1 MKHHDDKNINLFY
14 LVGLLTG
21 LFIGVVINI
30 GISWI
35 IGLGITGLLFAGF
48 FVSAFVKTREDA

>member
-1 MKHHDDKNINLFY
+1 MKHHEEKNYGLFY

-30 GISWI
+30 GLAWI
-35 IGLGITGLLFAGF
+35 VGLGITGLLFAGF
-48 FVSAFVKTREDA
+48 FVNAFVKGREEA

>member
-1 MKHHDDKNINLFY
+1 MKHDKDISLFY

-21 LFIGVVINI
+21 LFIGVVVNMGI
-30 GISWI
+30 GWI
-35 IGLGITGLLFAGF
+35 VGLGITGLCFAGF